1 MRGGSIVGRA
11 SLMVVICAAALE
23 LTPAAGATT
32 TQPCPPALST
42 VLTSPPSESATG
54 PAPPAAAPQQ
64 VVVCIGLEPIS
75 GATLEHWTAVA
86 EKAEARAGRTA
97 ATRESMAFLISGDW
111 VLDEARD
118 LGVQVSELEVRHNF
132 DHIRAQQFHTRRE
145 FRAFLRSSGQ
155 TVADLLFRTRL
166 NLTSERIQR
175 HFLSGHAGAKS
186 KAEALARFVAGF
198 KRKWKAQTYCAA
210 AYAVGDCGR
219 VF

>member
-1 MRGGSIVGRA
+1 
-11 SLMVVICAAALE
+11 MVVLCAAAVE
-23 LTPAAGATT
+23 VTPAADATT

-42 VLTSPPSESATG
+42 VLTSPPSESAIA
-54 PAPPAAAPQQ
+54 PARPAAAPEQL
-64 VVVCIGLEPIS
+64 VVCIGVEPIA
-75 GATLEHWTAVA
+75 GATLEHWTDVA
-86 EKAEARAGRTA
+86 EKAEARAGRAA
-97 ATRESMAFLISGDW
+97 ATRESMGFLISGDW

-118 LGVQVSELEVRHNF
+118 LAVHVSELEVRHNF

-145 FRAFLRSSGQ
+145 FRAFLHSSGQ
-155 TVADLLFRTRL
+155 TIGDLLFRTRL

-186 KAEALARFVAGF
+186 KAQALARFIAGF